1 MRITISTDF
10 PQVAKRLDQ
19 LHADVSS
26 KALAR
31 SVNRTMEQART
42 SMTREIT
49 KEFNIK
55 RAKVVETLRIK
66 RAFFKASRFTMEPTL
81 ESRTR
86 QGGRRA
92 INVINFGAK
101 MDPKGKGVS
110 VRIRRGQ
117 PRKTIKGAFIGNQ
130 GRTVF
135 RRVGDARLPINAVQ
149 TIYVPQMFNTGRIKD
164 VVVKLMREKF
174 PVIFEREARFY
185 LSKWKG

>member
-1 MRITISTDF
+1 MRISISTDF

-31 SVNRTMEQART
+31 SVNRTLEQART
-42 SMTREIT
+42 GMTREIT

-55 RAKVVETLRIK
+55 RAKVVETLSIK
-66 RAFFKASRFTMEPTL
+66 RATFKAGRFTIEGYL
-81 ESRTR
+81 QSKGKR
-86 QGGRRA
+86 GRA
-92 INVINFGAK
+92 LNVINFAARQNHKPG
-101 MDPKGKGVS
+101 GGVS
-110 VRIRRGQ
+110 VAIRKGQ
-117 PRKTIKGAFIGNQ
+117 RKLIRGAFIANQ

-135 RRVGDARLPINAVQ
+135 RRVGDTRLPIEAVQ
-149 TIYVPQMFNTGRIKD
+149 TIGAPQMFNTRRVNA

-174 PVIFEREARFY
+174 PEIFEREARFY